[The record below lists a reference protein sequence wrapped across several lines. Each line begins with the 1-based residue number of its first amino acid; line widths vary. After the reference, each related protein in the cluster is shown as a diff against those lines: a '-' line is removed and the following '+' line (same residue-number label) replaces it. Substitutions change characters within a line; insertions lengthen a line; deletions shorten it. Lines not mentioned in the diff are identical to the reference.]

1 MRKPIALLA
10 AGSMMLMPL
19 LGATSVVLTPVSEAY
34 AETADSIYLSDM
46 GISFSIA
53 HSQFH
58 FVHVFYR
65 FFK

>member
-34 AETADSIYLSDM
+34 AEAPQATIRKV
-46 GISFSIA
+46 
-53 HSQFH
+53 SQPIWT
-58 FVHVFYR
+58 VHG
-65 FFK
+65 